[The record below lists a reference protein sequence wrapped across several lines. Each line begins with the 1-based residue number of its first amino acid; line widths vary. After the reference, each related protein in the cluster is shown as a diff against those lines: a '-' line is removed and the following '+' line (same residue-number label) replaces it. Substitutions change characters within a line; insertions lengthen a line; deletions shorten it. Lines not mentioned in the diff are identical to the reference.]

1 MSTVFIDGIAY
12 EADPKQNMLQTILS
26 LGLDLPYFCWHPA
39 MNSVGACR
47 QCAVKQFKDE
57 NDTRGRIVMACMTPA
72 VDGTRISLK
81 DPEANEFR
89 AATIEWLM
97 VNHPH
102 DCPVCDEGG
111 ECHLQDMTLM
121 TGHVYRRYRFVKRT
135 HRNQYLGPFINHEMN
150 RCIQCYRCVRFYR
163 DYAGG
168 RDFDVFGAH
177 DSVYFGRHEDGVL
190 ESEFSGNLV
199 EICPTG
205 VFTDKSFRRHFTRKW
220 DLQTAP
226 SICVHCGLGCN
237 IIPGERYG
245 SLRRVRN
252 RYNQHING
260 YFLCDRGR
268 YGYEFVNSPSRIR
281 NPLIRAR
288 SQPDA
293 TATDQQGALQRLSEI
308 LEKDAVLIGIG
319 SPRATL
325 EGNYALRKLVGKERF
340 FAGVS
345 ARDAQLTG
353 TILHILQDGSVPA
366 ASQQE
371 AAMSDAVLVLGE
383 DLNNTAPR
391 LVLALRQS
399 IRNQPLENAQRLKI
413 DPFIDSAIR
422 QVTLGQ
428 KGPLFLATTFA
439 TRLEDAATGVIHLA
453 PDDIARLGYQIAHLL
468 DPASPAVAGLSAE
481 SETLAAEI
489 AEQLKK
495 AKRPLIISGASLGS
509 SAIVESAANVA
520 RALQMAGQDARLTYT
535 VPEANSLGLAM
546 LGQGD
551 LEQALNLVKQTP
563 DAVLIILEN
572 DLFRRAD
579 EQLVCQLLDSAS
591 SVIVL
596 DTLETPTAAAADLV
610 LPAATFAE
618 GDGTLVNNEG
628 RAQRFF
634 QVMNPQPDVQE
645 SWRWIAEMMRMREP
659 DLSGGWQKLD
669 DVVQSLSLEDPRF
682 ERLTELAPT
691 ADFRIHD
698 QKIPR
703 QPHRYSGRTAM
714 HANVNVHEPK
724 PPDDPD
730 TPFAFSMEGYKG
742 KPPSTLIPRYWAPG
756 WNSVQALNKFQE
768 EVGGPLKGGDPG
780 LRLIQTA
787 PANGISYSHEIPEEF
802 TPRQGEYLLLPLYH
816 IHGSEELSRRAPAVQ
831 ELAGDPVLSVP
842 PRLADQLGIDE
853 GQTVQ
858 LVVEGKSKPLP
869 AHILPSLP
877 DGVIGLPAG
886 YPGVPPGMPVW
897 AKLDRVQTGGEG

>member
-1 MSTVFIDGIAY
+1 
-12 EADPKQNMLQTILS
+12 
-26 LGLDLPYFCWHPA
+26 
-39 MNSVGACR
+39 
-47 QCAVKQFKDE
+47 
-57 NDTRGRIVMACMTPA
+57 
-72 VDGTRISLK
+72 
-81 DPEANEFR
+81 
-89 AATIEWLM
+89 
-97 VNHPH
+97 
-102 DCPVCDEGG
+102 
-111 ECHLQDMTLM
+111 
-121 TGHVYRRYRFVKRT
+121 
-135 HRNQYLGPFINHEMN
+135 
-150 RCIQCYRCVRFYR
+150 
-163 DYAGG
+163 
-168 RDFDVFGAH
+168 
-177 DSVYFGRHEDGVL
+177 
-190 ESEFSGNLV
+190 
-199 EICPTG
+199 
-205 VFTDKSFRRHFTRKW
+205 
-220 DLQTAP
+220 

-391 LVLALRQS
+391 LALALRQS

-468 DPASPAVAGLSAE
+468 DLASPAVAGLSAE

-489 AEQLKK
+489 AEQLKN
-495 AKRPLIISGASLGS
+495 AKRPLIISGASLGN
-509 SAIVESAANVA
+509 SAIVEAAANVA

-535 VPEANSLGLAM
+535 FPEANSLGLAM

-579 EQLVCQLLDSAS
+579 EQLIRQLLDSAS

-645 SWRWIAEMMRMREP
+645 S
-659 DLSGGWQKLD
+659 
-669 DVVQSLSLEDPRF
+669 
-682 ERLTELAPT
+682 
-691 ADFRIHD
+691 
-698 QKIPR
+698 
-703 QPHRYSGRTAM
+703 
-714 HANVNVHEPK
+714 
-724 PPDDPD
+724 
-730 TPFAFSMEGYKG
+730 
-742 KPPSTLIPRYWAPG
+742 
-756 WNSVQALNKFQE
+756 
-768 EVGGPLKGGDPG
+768 
-780 LRLIQTA
+780 
-787 PANGISYSHEIPEEF
+787 
-802 TPRQGEYLLLPLYH
+802 
-816 IHGSEELSRRAPAVQ
+816 
-831 ELAGDPVLSVP
+831 
-842 PRLADQLGIDE
+842 
-853 GQTVQ
+853 
-858 LVVEGKSKPLP
+858 
-869 AHILPSLP
+869 
-877 DGVIGLPAG
+877 
-886 YPGVPPGMPVW
+886 
-897 AKLDRVQTGGEG
+897 